1 MGRRLAR
8 PFLARASVDVA
19 PELLGHD
26 LVRRTPQGAVLRA
39 RIVETEAYAEGDPAS
54 HSFRG
59 VTPRTAVMFGRAGR
73 LYVYFTYGMHWCMN
87 VVTGPDGEGSAV
99 LLRAG
104 EPLEGLEEMRRRRGR
119 TAARELCA
127 GPARWAQAFGVDG
140 TLNGADLVRGTEIWI
155 ERTEAVPV
163 GAVEVTTRIGVR
175 VGTDRPWRFAELGS
189 PYVSRGRPVPLSP
202 RRAPPSRP

>member
-1 MGRRLAR
+1 VGRRVARSFLAR
-8 PFLARASVDVA
+8 PSTGVA
-19 PELLGHD
+19 PELLGHV
-26 LVRRTPQGAVLRA
+26 LVRRTPEGTVLRA

-104 EPLEGLEEMRRRRGR
+104 EPLEGLDEMRRRRGR
-119 TAARELCA
+119 DAVRELCA

-140 TLNGADLVRGTEIWI
+140 TLNGADLVRGTQIWI
-155 ERTEAVPV
+155 ERGETVP
-163 GAVEVTTRIGVR
+163 ATAMEVTTRIGVR
-175 VGTDRPWRFAELGS
+175 VGTDRPWRFAELAS
-189 PYVSRGRPVPLSP
+189 PFVSRGRPVALSP
-202 RRAPPSRP
+202 RRARTRRP